1 MSLDKPTRWDVSNIY
16 PSLESSEFQKAFSE
30 MTTLISDVTTY
41 LNNHLVTLSIDTS
54 ADILNKNISTYLD
67 KINKTVTLNG
77 KISSYLYSFI
87 STDSYNKLAQ
97 KLYSEFEQISID
109 LQNQNVVFKG
119 WLSKFADRLDE
130 IVEFGGTAGAHKFS
144 LQESIHQSKFLMSNE
159 KEALAAELNLSG
171 ASAWEKLHGIVTS
184 QLSVDFELDGKIQ
197 TLPAPALINLRS
209 HPDEDVRRRGYEAEL
224 KAWKTVEETL
234 AAAMNGIKG
243 TVNTLN
249 KHRNREDALHSAL
262 DAARIDRIAL
272 DAMLSAMRDS
282 FPMFRQ
288 YFKAKASLFGKE
300 NLPWWSL
307 FAPVGKSESH
317 LTFAEAK
324 QFIYD
329 NFSKFDQGLAD
340 FAAYAFDHNWIDAE
354 QRDGKM
360 GGAFCM
366 DIPGSGESRIL
377 CNFDGSMEQ
386 VSTIAHELGHGFHS
400 DCEYKAKRTQL
411 QKRTPMTLAETASI
425 MCESIVSNASL
436 KLATSPEEELAIL
449 DGMLINDSQVIVDI
463 YSRFLFEKE
472 VFERREKSVLSA
484 DDLSEIMLSAQKATY
499 GDGLDENYLQK
510 YMWTW
515 KPHYYSEELSFYNF
529 PYAFG
534 LLFATGLYA
543 IYQERGESFVPEY
556 KDLLSSTGMNQ
567 AVDLAKRFN
576 IDIQQK
582 EFWSGSLKIVAQ
594 RVERYKEIVAK
605 LKS

>member
-1 MSLDKPTRWDVSNIY
+1 MTLEKPTRWDVSNIF
-16 PSLESSEFQKAFSE
+16 PGLESPEFQQAF
-30 MTTLISDVTTY
+30 TDLKVQIQDVTDY
-41 LNNHLVTLSIDTS
+41 LNENLVSLPIDS
-54 ADILNKNISTYLD
+54 KADTLNKNISTYLD
-67 KINKTVTLNG
+67 KINDTVTLNG
-77 KISSYLYSFI
+77 KIFSYLYSFI

-97 KLYSEFEQISID
+97 KLVSEVEQISIG

-119 WLSKFADRLDE
+119 WLSKYANRLEE
-130 IVEFGGTAGAHKFS
+130 IVSLGGSARAHQFS
-144 LQESIHQSKFLMSNE
+144 LAESIQQSKFLMSAE
-159 KEALAAELNLSG
+159 KEALSAELNLSG
-171 ASAWEKLHGIVTS
+171 ASAWEKLHGVVTS
-184 QLSVDFELDGKIQ
+184 QLSVDIELDGKVQ

-209 HPDEDVRRRGYEAEL
+209 HPEEDVRRRGYEAEN

-262 DAARIDRIAL
+262 DAARIDRHAL
-272 DAMLSAMRDS
+272 DAMLSAMCDS

-340 FAAYAFDHNWIDAE
+340 FAAYAFDHYWIDAE

-366 DIPGSGESRIL
+366 DIPGTGESRIL

-386 VSTIAHELGHGFHS
+386 VSTIAHELGHGFHN
-400 DCEYKAKRTQL
+400 DCEYKANRTQL

-543 IYQERGESFVPEY
+543 IYQERGASFVPEY
-556 KDLLSSTGMNQ
+556 KDLLSNTGMNQ

-582 EFWSGSLKIVAQ
+582 EFWAGSLKIVAQ
-594 RVERYKEIVAK
+594 RVERYRELVAK